1 MDLSPV
7 GRGPAAREAEIP
19 DGTVRV
25 FRGVQRVHH
34 EGYWVKMYPVPEDT
48 LEAKRRLIEALTRR
62 LFNHTEHG
70 LNIPGWRLGEAKSAF
85 QGETDP
91 GKRRVKGAM
100 YAGALFNRAADI
112 FTSLVDLQSTGVAIS
127 PSNDL
132 MRECGRCLEEALA
145 LCGSVLHRS
154 GGEGIDELWGEPF
167 RAFCIP
173 LEKFYASRY
182 VKMGLA
188 MQDIDKVA
196 DAMVAS
202 LRPPMFGGIETP
214 IRDFARAAR
223 VKVETMRTDPEIF
236 DVWADLV
243 TAGERLASFTPVLPA
258 RAEEHGQRVASFGTH
273 LICNGRDLI
282 FHIARAR

>member
-1 MDLSPV
+1 MEGAVFPRSVQTFATWHSFCSSVLPMDLSPV

-70 LNIPGWRLGEAKSAF
+70 LNIPGCRVSEARNAF

-127 PSNDL
+127 PSN
-132 MRECGRCLEEALA
+132 
-145 LCGSVLHRS
+145 
-154 GGEGIDELWGEPF
+154 
-167 RAFCIP
+167 
-173 LEKFYASRY
+173 
-182 VKMGLA
+182 
-188 MQDIDKVA
+188 
-196 DAMVAS
+196 
-202 LRPPMFGGIETP
+202 
-214 IRDFARAAR
+214 
-223 VKVETMRTDPEIF
+223 
-236 DVWADLV
+236 
-243 TAGERLASFTPVLPA
+243 
-258 RAEEHGQRVASFGTH
+258 
-273 LICNGRDLI
+273 
-282 FHIARAR
+282 